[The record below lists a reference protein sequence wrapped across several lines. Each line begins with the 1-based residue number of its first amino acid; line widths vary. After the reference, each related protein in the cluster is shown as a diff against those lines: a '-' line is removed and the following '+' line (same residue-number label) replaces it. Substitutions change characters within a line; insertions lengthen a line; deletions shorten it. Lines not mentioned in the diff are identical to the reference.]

1 MAAKSSPGPYDPC
14 DLEAP
19 TTILHLYYTTMSFGP
34 TTPTTDNTGLRT
46 VSNGPECN
54 TLKMNTFVGVVGV
67 FPKAGV
73 VGVYYKLG

>member
-1 MAAKSSPGPYDPC
+1 MVPGPYDPC

-19 TTILHLYYTTMSFGP
+19 TRKLHLYYTTMSFGP
-34 TTPTTDNTGLRT
+34 TTPTTRNPGLRT
-46 VSNGPECN
+46 VCYGPVCN
-54 TLKMNTFVGVVGV
+54 VLRMNTIVGVVGV